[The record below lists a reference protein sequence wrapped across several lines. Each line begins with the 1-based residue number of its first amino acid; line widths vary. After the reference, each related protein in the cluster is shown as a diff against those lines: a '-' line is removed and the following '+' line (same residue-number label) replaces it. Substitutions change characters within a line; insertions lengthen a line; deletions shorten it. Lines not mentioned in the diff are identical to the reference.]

1 VFVYPDY
8 GKLLTMFRKLVTAIL
23 LLSLSLPAYAGP
35 SAAVSAVEKKQ
46 KVRKPR
52 TLSYKEISKRIDK
65 YLAAPEL
72 QRGFFGIFVIDAES
86 GKTVYEMNADKL
98 FTPASNT
105 KLFTTATA
113 MALVG
118 PQYRVETTVE
128 TNGALQSNG
137 TLKGDL
143 ILVGRGDPNLS
154 GRVLPYNGKT
164 ERQTPHLRVLEQLA
178 DNLVASGVREVDGD
192 IVGDDSAYAFE
203 RYGAGWGQDDLMWS
217 DGAPASA
224 LTINDNTIF
233 VTVAPGTVGEHAK
246 ITLDPDVTY
255 YEIDNRV
262 MTAASHVAPRE
273 LAMNREPGA
282 KRLTVWG
289 TIPADDAG
297 WSQAIA
303 IDDPAE
309 YAATALREMLTK
321 RGVVVHG
328 KERAAHRLTSE
339 LPIYALDIKTAG
351 EHAEHG
357 GAAASESQPT
367 RTVLARVPSRP
378 LADDIVVTNKVSQNL
393 HAELQL
399 REVGMLHGGEKSLE
413 AALAAEKKFLMSI
426 GLDENE
432 FRLYDGSGMSTHNL
446 VSPRAI
452 TKLLT
457 WTQQQP
463 WAEQFRASLPLGGY
477 DGSLSDRFTGSVSR
491 GRVRAKTGTLTQTSC
506 LSGFAETSGGRKLV
520 FAVLVNHHDLTG
532 NGAKKVI
539 DRVVELLIDDQTGRR
554 SRSVDGGRTR

>member
-1 VFVYPDY
+1 
-8 GKLLTMFRKLVTAIL
+8 MFRKLVVALL
-23 LLSLSLPAYAGP
+23 LLSVSLPAYA
-35 SAAVSAVEKKQ
+35 AAPVVAVAEKKQ
-46 KVRKPR
+46 KARKPR
-52 TLSYKEISKRIDK
+52 TLSYKQIAKRIDK
-65 YLAAPEL
+65 FLATPEL
-72 QRGFFGIFVIDAES
+72 QRGFFGIHVVDTKT
-86 GKTVYEMNADKL
+86 GKTVYEMNADRL

-105 KLFTTATA
+105 KLFTTTTA
-113 MALVG
+113 MALLG

-128 TNGALQSNG
+128 TNGALEPNG

-154 GRVLPYNGKT
+154 GRVLPYNGRT
-164 ERQTPHLRVLEQLA
+164 ERQTPHLRMLEQLS
-178 DNLVASGVREVDGD
+178 DNLVTAGVREVEGD

-224 LTINDNTIF
+224 LTINDNSIF
-233 VTVAPGTVGEHAK
+233 VTVAPGNVGEPAK

-262 MTAASHVAPRE
+262 TTAAQTAVRE
-273 LAMNREPGA
+273 IAMNREPGA
-282 KRLTVWG
+282 RRLTIWG

-309 YAATALREMLTK
+309 YAATALRDMLVK

-328 KERAAHRLTSE
+328 KERAAHRFTSE

-357 GAAASESQPT
+357 GANPSESRIEPP
-367 RTVLARVPSRP
+367 RTVLARVTSRP
-378 LADDIVVTNKVSQNL
+378 LADDVVVTNKVSQNL

-399 REVGMLHGGEKSLE
+399 REVGRQQGGENSLE
-413 AALAAEKKFLMSI
+413 AALAAEKKFLLSI
-426 GLDENE
+426 GLNEDE
-432 FRLYDGSGMSTHNL
+432 FRFYDGSGMSAHDL

-457 WTQQQP
+457 WTEQQP
-463 WAEQFRASLPLGGY
+463 WAAQFRASLPIGGQ
-477 DGSLSDRFTGSVSR
+477 DGSLSDRFIESVAR
-491 GRVRAKTGTLTQTSC
+491 GRVFAKTGTLTHTNT
-506 LSGFAETSGGRKLV
+506 LSGFAETKSGRQLV
-520 FAVLVNHHDLTG
+520 FALLVNHHGLTSR
-532 NGAKKVI
+532 NAKMAI
-539 DRVVELLIDDQTGRR
+539 DHIVELLIDDQTGRR
-554 SRSVDGGRTR
+554 TRSTRGRRAR

>member
-1 VFVYPDY
+1 
-8 GKLLTMFRKLVTAIL
+8 MCRKLIAAIL
-23 LLSLSLPAYAGP
+23 LVSLSLPAYAAP
-35 SAAVSAVEKKQ
+35 PAAVAAAEKKQ
-46 KVRKPR
+46 KVRKLR
-52 TLSYKEISKRIDK
+52 TLSYKEIAKRVDK
-65 YLAAPEL
+65 FLAAPEL
-72 QRGFFGIFVIDAES
+72 QRGFFGIHVVDAQT
-86 GKTVYEMNADKL
+86 GKTVYEVNADRL

-113 MALVG
+113 LAMLG

-128 TNGALQSNG
+128 TNGAVEPNG

-143 ILVGRGDPNLS
+143 FLVGRGDPNLS

-178 DNLVASGVREVDGD
+178 DTIVAAGVREVDGD
-192 IVGDDSAYAFE
+192 VVGDDSAYAYE

-224 LTINDNTIF
+224 LTINDNSIF
-233 VTVAPGTVGEHAK
+233 VTVAPGNVGEPAK

-262 MTAASHVAPRE
+262 TTTAAHVAPRE
-273 LAMNREPGA
+273 IAMNREPGA
-282 KRLTVWG
+282 KKLTIWG
-289 TIPADDAG
+289 SIPADDAG

-309 YAATALREMLTK
+309 YAANALREMLTK
-321 RGVVVHG
+321 RGVAVHG
-328 KERAAHRLTSE
+328 KERVAHRFTSE

-351 EHAEHG
+351 EHGEHGG
-357 GAAASESQPT
+357 GAAAESQPAPA
-367 RTVLARVPSRP
+367 RTVLARVSSRT
-378 LADDIVVTNKVSQNL
+378 LAEDVIVTNKVSQNL

-399 REVGMLHGGEKSLE
+399 REVGRRHGGETSLE
-413 AALAAEKKFLMSI
+413 AALAAEKKFLLSI
-426 GLDENE
+426 GLEEDE

-446 VSPRAI
+446 TTPRAL

-463 WAEQFRASLPLGGY
+463 WAEQFRASLPVGGY
-477 DGSLSDRFTGSVSR
+477 DGSLSDRFIQSVAR
-491 GRVRAKTGTLTQTSC
+491 GRVWAKTGTLTQTSC
-506 LSGFAETSGGRKLV
+506 LSGFAETSSGRKLV
-520 FAVLVNHHDLTG
+520 FALLVNHHGLTG
-532 NGAKKVI
+532 GNAKKVI
-539 DRVVELLIDDQTGRR
+539 DRVVELLVDDQTGRKR
-554 SRSVDGGRTR
+554 RSVDRSSVR